1 MTGAYS
7 SSDLRRILHVTDAE
21 LRTCLRAASLPIST
35 AKKQLPSYSFRQL
48 VVLRTTKGL
57 SDAGVPVRR
66 IRKVLASLQ
75 RQLGDARSMASVKVY
90 ASGRGVIVWDG
101 TNRWQPDSGQYVLN
115 FEARPPAS
123 ATPLTPRS
131 RTRISRTESALLW
144 CSRGEELQD
153 HAPDAAC
160 KAYEEAVRL
169 DPSLAEAHV
178 NVGRLYHEAG
188 RLGDAESSY
197 RSAIT
202 HSPDLAVA
210 HFNLGVVLEDQGQD
224 TRAITAYQQAL
235 QLDALFH
242 MAHCHLAELY
252 ERLGRAKDALRHYAA
267 ARRCRAQPGIE

>member
-1 MTGAYS
+1 MTGAYTP
-7 SSDLRRILHVTDAE
+7 SDLRRILHVTDAE

-35 AKKQLPSYSFRQL
+35 SKKRLQAYTFQQL

-57 SDAGVPVRR
+57 SDAGVSVRR

-115 FEARPPAS
+115 FEARPPAT
-123 ATPLTPRS
+123 ATRLTLRS
-131 RTRISRTESALLW
+131 RDRISRTESAVVW
-144 CSRGEELQD
+144 CTRGEELQD

-160 KAYEEAVRL
+160 RAYEEALRL

-188 RLGDAESSY
+188 RLADAEARY
-197 RSAIT
+197 RSAVS
-202 HSPDLAVA
+202 HRPSLAVA

-224 TRAITAYQQAL
+224 TPAITAYQQAL
-235 QLDALFH
+235 QLDAGFH

-252 ERLGRAKDALRHYAA
+252 ERHGRAKDALRHYAA
-267 ARRCRAQPGIE
+267 ARRFRGKPRVD

>member
-1 MTGAYS
+1 MTGAYTP
-7 SSDLRRILHVTDAE
+7 SDLRRILHVTDAE

-35 AKKQLPSYSFRQL
+35 SKKRLQAYTFQQL

-57 SDAGVPVRR
+57 SDAGVSVRR

-115 FEARPPAS
+115 FEARPPAT
-123 ATPLTPRS
+123 ATRLAPRS
-131 RTRISRTESALLW
+131 RDRISQTESAVVW
-144 CSRGEELQD
+144 CARGEELQD

-160 KAYEEAVRL
+160 RAYEEALRL

-188 RLGDAESSY
+188 RLADAEASY
-197 RSAIT
+197 RSAVS
-202 HSPDLAVA
+202 HRPSLAVA

-224 TRAITAYQQAL
+224 TPAITAYQQAL
-235 QLDALFH
+235 QLDAGFH

-252 ERLGRAKDALRHYAA
+252 ERHGRAKDALRHYAA
-267 ARRCRAQPGIE
+267 ARRCRGKPRVD